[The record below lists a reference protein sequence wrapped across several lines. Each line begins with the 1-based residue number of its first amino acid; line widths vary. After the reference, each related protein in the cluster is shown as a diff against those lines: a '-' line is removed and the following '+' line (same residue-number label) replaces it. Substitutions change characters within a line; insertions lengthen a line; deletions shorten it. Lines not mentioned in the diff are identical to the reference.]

1 MTPSNATSRIL
12 FTIGHSN
19 QDLGDFF
26 AVLVDHGVESLC
38 DVRSRPGSF
47 RFPQFNREPLE
58 AAASCANVQYQFLGE
73 SLGGRPED
81 PRVYRADGRVDYA
94 ARRKSA
100 DFSAG
105 NSVAIPG
112 DDVDLIGNGILDSMA
127 WVSFLRTVESASG
140 AGELGSG
147 LNDRTASFSAVLA
160 ALKESSSPAPEV
172 SPSRPEHTVS
182 KNRVPAIIAGA
193 SAAVGSRVIPSE
205 EVDRA
210 FGMPIGKL
218 RGRAG
223 IESLAYAAEG
233 ENELA
238 LGAKAA
244 QEALRVASCGPQ
256 QLDWIIATSETHHDY
271 PSLAAQLHSR
281 LLVREDCGALDV
293 GGACLG
299 LLNAFAVA
307 LSLLVSGQAQTI
319 AVVTADVHSR
329 ALTPDRVAGEFGGL
343 FGDGASAFLLLRA
356 VGGQSDGFR
365 LGDFLFGCAGHYASA
380 IQVTG
385 SQDGRLNVQF
395 DGEALSRAAIT
406 RMEKVLTAVELRSG
420 IPRAAVGG
428 FATHQPN
435 PRLVALLAKQCGV
448 SPEVFPSIAKTSG
461 NLGSSMCGAALHACL
476 LAAARQPRGERK
488 PIFLAS
494 LGPGL
499 LFGGGWLTPRDGP
512 VSPAS

>member
-19 QDLGDFF
+19 QDLGDFL
-26 AVLVDHGVESLC
+26 AVLVHHGVESLC

-58 AAASCANVQYQFLGE
+58 AAASCAKVQYQFLGE

-238 LGAKAA
+238 LGARAA
-244 QEALRVASCGPQ
+244 LERFALR
-256 QLDWIIATSETHHDY
+256 
-271 PSLAAQLHSR
+271 
-281 LLVREDCGALDV
+281 
-293 GGACLG
+293 
-299 LLNAFAVA
+299 
-307 LSLLVSGQAQTI
+307 
-319 AVVTADVHSR
+319 TADRNSSTGSSPPAKRTTIIRRSR
-329 ALTPDRVAGEFGGL
+329 PSSIPGCSCAKIAARSMSVAPV
-343 FGDGASAFLLLRA
+343 SACSMLLLSR
-356 VGGQSDGFR
+356 SR
-365 LGDFLFGCAGHYASA
+365 S
-380 IQVTG
+380 
-385 SQDGRLNVQF
+385 SQRGKR
-395 DGEALSRAAIT
+395 R
-406 RMEKVLTAVELRSG
+406 
-420 IPRAAVGG
+420 P
-428 FATHQPN
+428 
-435 PRLVALLAKQCGV
+435 
-448 SPEVFPSIAKTSG
+448 SPS
-461 NLGSSMCGAALHACL
+461 
-476 LAAARQPRGERK
+476 
-488 PIFLAS
+488 
-494 LGPGL
+494 
-499 LFGGGWLTPRDGP
+499 
-512 VSPAS
+512 